1 MPRSRKSATAAI
13 TIPPA
18 PWTYPQL
25 AGHLRV
31 SVRTLKRYVVGGS
44 IPQPTIVRNRGQWSG
59 ASLVAAQGG
68 PQIPGT
74 YDYAPNSRELKRV
87 ATIEHRE
94 LQAARGARLR
104 AAKAAKAGRAEGG
117 VA

>member
-1 MPRSRKSATAAI
+1 M
-13 TIPPA
+13 
-18 PWTYPQL
+18 
-25 AGHLRV
+25 
-31 SVRTLKRYVVGGS
+31 
-44 IPQPTIVRNRGQWSG
+44 
-59 ASLVAAQGG
+59 AAQGG